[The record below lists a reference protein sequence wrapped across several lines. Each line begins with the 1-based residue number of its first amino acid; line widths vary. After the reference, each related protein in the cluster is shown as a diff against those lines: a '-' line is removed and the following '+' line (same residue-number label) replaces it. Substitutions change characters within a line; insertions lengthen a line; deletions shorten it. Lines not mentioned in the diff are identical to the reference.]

1 MKKKEQSKREIQ
13 EDIVLNKVLWWIVG
27 TVVVEF
33 IVLMINRFYVN
44 YRVAEIDFSI
54 KMLRPVFHVL
64 TYVLPVCFVVL
75 LLAWLALRRKGKGS
89 KPLAVLTVVAL
100 LLAICVSVTWLFGAP
115 GVKFL
120 YIAVPAVGVL
130 ALVYYLYQHE
140 FFLVAVLSAL
150 GLLGVWVL
158 PHDSGTLVKACVMLA
173 VIVVVLAAAA
183 VFARMLQSRQ
193 GCLTVKGRGVQI
205 FPKNANYALLYL
217 TCIIVAVVVILAF
230 VLGALAFL
238 YGVLVAWLLIMAVY
252 YTVRMM

>member
-13 EDIVLNKVLWWIVG
+13 EDVVLNKVLWWIVG

-33 IVLMINRFYVN
+33 FVLLLNRFYVN
-44 YRVAEIDFSI
+44 YRVAEIDFALA
-54 KMLRPVFHVL
+54 LRPVFHVL
-64 TYVLPVCFVVL
+64 TYVLAACFVVL
-75 LLAWLALRRKGKGS
+75 LIAYLAARRAGKRGKALG
-89 KPLAVLTVVAL
+89 VLTVVFFL
-100 LLAICVSVTWLFGAP
+100 LDVCVGVTWTFSAS

-120 YIAVPAVGVL
+120 YIAVPVVGVL

-158 PHDSGTLVKACVMLA
+158 PHDAGTALQAYVMLA
-173 VIVVVLAAAA
+173 IIIVILVAAAI
-183 VFARMLQSRQ
+183 VCRMLQTKQ
-193 GCLTVKGRGVQI
+193 GCLPVKGELKRI
-205 FPKNANYALLYL
+205 FPANANYALIYL
-217 TCIIVAVVVILAF
+217 TCIIVAVVIVLAF

>member
-33 IVLMINRFYVN
+33 FVLMLNRFYVN
-44 YRVAEIDFSI
+44 YRVAEIDFAVA
-54 KMLRPVFHVL
+54 LRPVFHVL
-64 TYVLPVCFVVL
+64 TYVLPLCFVVL
-75 LLAWLALRRKGKGS
+75 LVVWLALRRKGKGS

-217 TCIIVAVVVILAF
+217 TCII
-230 VLGALAFL
+230 
-238 YGVLVAWLLIMAVY
+238 
-252 YTVRMM
+252 TS